1 MVQRRPIVALIA
13 PAVLSCLS
21 LAAAFSPS
29 SLILSR
35 ANHAGI
41 REAGSQQWA
50 SASTLRR
57 PATGRTFAL
66 GGVSRLGAARLRP
79 VAGLR
84 MCEEVST
91 EKKQVVAAAV
101 EGADARSQRLFDEN
115 VEKGE
120 AKSAVKMMRSTE
132 SLSVTLG
139 QAEKLLSSIP
149 LDLSAETE
157 TEQQILTSITY
168 SSLRKRGLLR
178 GFGCVDATPL
188 TLPYANKEIGVEDL
202 ESVIGMPI
210 QALTPKGS
218 QFAWQFAGLALCA
231 GEFFIGKQFGLD
243 PLTTLIPATSLLF
256 ILDRALLSGAV
267 FEAVYRTLFPQY
279 REKVIRHEAGH
290 FLLAYLLG
298 CPIQGFFLSA
308 WDANRVGIRGQAGTV
323 FFDNDL
329 STQLTANKVT
339 RTAIDRFTIVL
350 MGGIAA
356 EAMTYQQAEGG
367 AGDESA
373 LVSFLVALT
382 PPWDQPRVLNQARWA
397 VTEAVLLLQ
406 EHKGCYDALFECM
419 AANKGLGE
427 CVLAIEKELDAFPQL
442 PSVDAAARE
451 VGAAGQLLQTEA
463 QVGEK
468 VAKLDALTK
477 EEDQIRDAIRKVQ
490 AEVAAAEAG
499 TSKESS
505 PAWSA
510 GETQRF
516 MNTLLRAKRKAKAL
530 EDGKGVDLDFV
541 LKEAVRSRDL
551 AKVDLQLAKNQ
562 AELADVERRLKDVQA
577 RE

>member
-1 MVQRRPIVALIA
+1 
-13 PAVLSCLS
+13 
-21 LAAAFSPS
+21 
-29 SLILSR
+29 
-35 ANHAGI
+35 
-41 REAGSQQWA
+41 
-50 SASTLRR
+50 
-57 PATGRTFAL
+57 
-66 GGVSRLGAARLRP
+66 
-79 VAGLR
+79 

-442 PSVDAAARE
+442 PSVERARERAADRESAATLGGASAGSAAAARE